1 MTLWKWLYQYSE
13 ICRLV
18 NSLKIQA
25 LGTNFFVNSEVANY
39 LTSLLTTF
47 RDQKR
52 DHFHRE
58 DSVSSIEWE
67 DPDEKE
73 EKKIQELRKR
83 RQQIIKNIEK
93 QNDEKE
99 RPR

>member
-1 MTLWKWLYQYSE
+1 MSNLF
-13 ICRLV
+13 
-18 NSLKIQA
+18 A
-25 LGTNFFVNSEVANY
+25 A
-39 LTSLLTTF
+39 F

-52 DHFHRE
+52 DHHRRE
-58 DSVSSIEWE
+58 DSFSSIEWE

-83 RQQIIKNIEK
+83 RQQIIKSIEK

-99 RPR
+99 QPR